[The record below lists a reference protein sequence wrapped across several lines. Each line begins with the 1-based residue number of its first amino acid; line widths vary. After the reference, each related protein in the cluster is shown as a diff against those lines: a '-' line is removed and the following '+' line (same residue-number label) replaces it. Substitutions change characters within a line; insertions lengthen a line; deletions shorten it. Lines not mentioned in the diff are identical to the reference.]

1 MVLNAQL
8 HAGFLLTCLFAGSS
22 RLPEEDSER
31 TVLVTNVNSKKNF
44 FFFFFFGETKENFL
58 IPLITIK

>member
-8 HAGFLLTCLFAGSS
+8 YAGFLLTCLFAGSS

-31 TVLVTNVNSKKNF
+31 TELVTNVNSKFIFFIF
-44 FFFFFFGETKENFL
+44 FFFK
-58 IPLITIK
+58 KQKKK